1 MESDFPQ
8 TCGNANNNAR
18 VFTQSQHY
26 PSNWVEADDED
37 DDDDDDELCVQ
48 ATPPY
53 YEEE

>member
-26 PSNWVEADDED
+26 PSNWVEAEDD